1 MPMTPISLW
10 GPNTQNGS
18 KDFSTSQL
26 LSRNSAVGDHLSLG
40 KHEKGIIN
48 RLAENTG
55 KLAIYFTK
63 DRCKHNGDIVL
74 KLREEQE
81 ISQWSPEVS
90 LLTTPVEKK
99 LASEKTNYRE

>member
-1 MPMTPISLW
+1 MSVRTPQHPSYFLETLLLVTICHW
-10 GPNTQNGS
+10 ENT
-18 KDFSTSQL
+18 
-26 LSRNSAVGDHLSLG
+26 RR
-40 KHEKGIIN
+40 GIIN

-81 ISQWSPEVS
+81 ISQCPPEVS